1 MTFSPIILKIATCI
15 LKVFVSRLFY
25 PFILKRQ
32 ISVNVVRR
40 FRFREHFPKPPHL
53 VSSVRLK
60 TLTRKERRRVENLF
74 SHFPVSP
81 RAWYFFARGYL
92 KSNIGSYLVLTFAMA
107 GSPSWLPIF
116 SSRRSPN
123 ISSYFIDNMYK
134 IKNSYMSKITCS
146 NYRCCCCYIKLIYRF
161 SQG

>member
-1 MTFSPIILKIATCI
+1 MTFSLIILKIARCLLI
-15 LKVFVSRLFY
+15 VFVPRLFY

-60 TLTRKERRRVENLF
+60 TLTRKERRRVEDLF
-74 SHFPVSP
+74 SHFPVS
-81 RAWYFFARGYL
+81 RALAYFFTRSYL
-92 KSNIGSYLVLTFAMA
+92 KSNIGSYLVSTFAMPS
-107 GSPSWLPIF
+107 SPSWLPIC

-123 ISSYFIDNMYK
+123 ISSYFKDNMYK

-146 NYRCCCCYIKLIYRF
+146 NYRCRCCYIKLIYRF
-161 SQG
+161 GQG

>member
-1 MTFSPIILKIATCI
+1 MTFSLIILKIATCI
-15 LKVFVSRLFY
+15 LIVFVSRLFY

-32 ISVNVVRR
+32 ISVNVVRH

-60 TLTRKERRRVENLF
+60 TLTRKERRRVEDLF
-74 SHFPVSP
+74 SHFSVSP

-92 KSNIGSYLVLTFAMA
+92 KSNIGSYLISSFAVPS
-107 GSPSWLPIF
+107 SPSWLPIC

-123 ISSYFIDNMYK
+123 ISSYFIDNVYK
-134 IKNSYMSKITCS
+134 IKNSHMSKITCS
-146 NYRCCCCYIKLIYRF
+146 YYRFCCYIKL
-161 SQG
+161 

>member
-32 ISVNVVRR
+32 ISVNVVRH

-53 VSSVRLK
+53 VSSLRSK
-60 TLTRKERRRVENLF
+60 TLTRKERRRVEDLF
-74 SHFPVSP
+74 SHFPVS
-81 RAWYFFARGYL
+81 RALAYFFTRGYL
-92 KSNIGSYLVLTFAMA
+92 KSNIGSYLISSFAVPS
-107 GSPSWLPIF
+107 SPSWLPIC

-123 ISSYFIDNMYK
+123 ISSYLIDNMYK
-134 IKNSYMSKITCS
+134 IKNSHMSKITCS
-146 NYRCCCCYIKLIYRF
+146 YYRFCCYIKL
-161 SQG
+161 

>member
-1 MTFSPIILKIATCI
+1 MIILKIATYI
-15 LKVFVSRLFY
+15 LIVFVSRLFY

-40 FRFREHFPKPPHL
+40 FRFRELFPKPPHL
-53 VSSVRLK
+53 VASVRLK
-60 TLTRKERRRVENLF
+60 TLTRKERPRVEDLF
-74 SHFPVSP
+74 SHFPVLP

-92 KSNIGSYLVLTFAMA
+92 KSNIGSYLVSTFAMPS
-107 GSPSWLPIF
+107 SPSWLPIF

-146 NYRCCCCYIKLIYRF
+146 NYRCCCCYIKF